1 MNEFLRNRVNVAHNM
16 IDEGN
21 YDDAVEILKNLNNRI
36 HDTSIITN
44 IKMTN
49 EEIDKQKKAS
59 LASIS
64 TKMGDPYE
72 NFKSALLLKKNRAE
86 NFLRFYDNLLIK
98 HEL

>member
-1 MNEFLRNRVNVAHNM
+1 MNEFLRNRINVAHNM

-44 IKMTN
+44 INTTTT
-49 EEIDKQKKAS
+49 EIDKQYKAG
-59 LASIS
+59 LASVS

-72 NFKSALLLKKNRAE
+72 NFKSALGLKRNRAE
-86 NFLRFYDNLLIK
+86 NYLRFYDNLLIK